1 LWKQTKSKCKV
12 LWQVW
17 IKAVTICYNF
27 VIENSRD
34 QTYWYA
40 DQSKKLRDKYFFQ

>member
-1 LWKQTKSKCKV
+1 

-27 VIENSRD
+27 VIENYRD
-34 QTYWYA
+34 QTYLWLKQIA
-40 DQSKKLRDKYFFQ
+40 LW